1 MITNNPEET
10 KTLAK
15 QFMQGF
21 NSDGLAGQA
30 LNGQATIIELV
41 GDLGAGKTTF
51 MQGIGEY
58 FGIKAPLSSPTF
70 VIGKHYDLPEGFG
83 WKRLIHI
90 DAYRLEGAKELGTIG
105 WDRYASDPGN
115 IIFIEWPAKLETDLP
130 NAKRIIFTHIN
141 ENQRDIKI

>member
-1 MITNNPEET
+1 
-10 KTLAK
+10 
-15 QFMQGF
+15 MQGF
-21 NSDGLAGQA
+21 EGGNLAGA
-30 LNGQATIIELV
+30 LSGQATIVELV

-58 FGIKAPLSSPTF
+58 LGITTPLSSPTF
-70 VIGKHYDLPEGFG
+70 VIGKHYDLPAGLA

-105 WDRYASDPGN
+105 WDRYAMDPGN
-115 IIFIEWPAKLETDLP
+115 IIFIEWPAKLETDLK
-130 NAKRIIFTHIN
+130 NAKRITFEHIN